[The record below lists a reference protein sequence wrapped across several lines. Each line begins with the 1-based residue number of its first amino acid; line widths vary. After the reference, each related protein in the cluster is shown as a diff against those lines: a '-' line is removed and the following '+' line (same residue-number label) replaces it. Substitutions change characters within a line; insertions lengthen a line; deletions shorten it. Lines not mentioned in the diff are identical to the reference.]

1 VRGAYLVVGG
11 LAVVAH
17 GFVRLT
23 ADIDLV
29 LDPDPGAL
37 RRAIQALSAL
47 GYRPRA
53 PVDFAEFADPRE
65 TQALGARQ
73 GAHRVLGVQPRA
85 SRHRGR
91 SVLETPFDFERAY
104 ARAARFQL
112 ADGIEGTFVGLDDL
126 IAMKRAAAR
135 PQDLDDVE
143 GLRSLQRREGASAC
157 LTIRATSGCG
167 SAAGRVTSWRSAGA
181 WRASRSRRS
190 SSGSRAPSALV
201 LTCGAARQAGR
212 SADQR

>member
-1 VRGAYLVVGG
+1 MERRSVEAIFEALNGCGARYLVVGG

-53 PVDFAEFADPRE
+53 PVEFAEFAEPEKRK
-65 TQALGARQ
+65 LWARDK
-73 GAHRVLGVQPRA
+73 GLTVFSVFSPGHRATEVDLF
-85 SRHRGR
+85 
-91 SVLETPFDFERAY
+91 LESPFDFDRAY

-112 ADGIEGTFVGLDDL
+112 ADGVEGTFVGLDDL

-143 GLRSLQRREGASAC
+143 GLRSLQDAQ
-157 LTIRATSGCG
+157 
-167 SAAGRVTSWRSAGA
+167 GRPDA
-181 WRASRSRRS
+181 
-190 SSGSRAPSALV
+190 
-201 LTCGAARQAGR
+201 
-212 SADQR
+212 

>member
-1 VRGAYLVVGG
+1 MERRSVEAIFGALNGCGARYLVVGG

-29 LDPDPGAL
+29 LDPDPAAL
-37 RRAIQALSAL
+37 KRAIAALTTL

-53 PVDFAEFADPRE
+53 PVDFAEFADPEKRRE
-65 TQALGARQ
+65 WARDK
-73 GAHRVLGVQPRA
+73 GLTVFSVFSPGHRATEVDLF
-85 SRHRGR
+85 
-91 SVLETPFDFERAY
+91 LETPFDFERAY

-112 ADGIEGTFVGLDDL
+112 ADGIEGTFVGLEDL

-143 GLRSLQRREGASAC
+143 GLRSLRDAKEHPHA
-157 LTIRATSGCG
+157 
-167 SAAGRVTSWRSAGA
+167 
-181 WRASRSRRS
+181 
-190 SSGSRAPSALV
+190 
-201 LTCGAARQAGR
+201 
-212 SADQR
+212 